1 MSSTPVRLADVVPF
15 SWVDGP
21 GNRFVVFAQG
31 CPFDCLACHNPETI
45 PPRGPDTRDT
55 TVASCST
62 QIRLAEPFLA
72 GVTVS
77 GGEATAQWRF
87 VRALFNAL
95 RADRQL
101 ARLTTY
107 VDTNGH
113 ALPRVWDALLPV
125 TDGFMVDLKALDPE
139 VHRRLTGRDNA
150 LVLDSIRYLHRR
162 GPPRRGAAAARARLQ
177 RLRRPARAHRNVA
190 RRPRPGVRVVVIG
203 FRRHGVRPPWAAS
216 PRPGRSS
223 SARPGPRWRR
233 PGCTT
238 SSPSDDVTRGSA
250 ARAGSRRTRSCAAAR
265 RARRA
270 ARRRCSPSATPPPR
284 AQPTF
289 VPCRFSSART

>member
-45 PPRGPDTRDT
+45 PPLSPGTRHT
-55 TVASCST
+55 NVAALIKE
-62 QIRLAEPFLA
+62 IRLAEPFLA

-87 VRALFNAL
+87 VRDLFSAVRAEPLL
-95 RADRQL
+95 R
-101 ARLTTY
+101 RLTTY

-139 VHRRLTGRDNA
+139 VHRRLTGRGNE
-150 LVLDSIRYLHRR
+150 LVLDSIRYLHAR
-162 GPPRRGAAAARARLQ
+162 GRLAEVRLLLVPGLNTDDEQLERTAGWLADLDRAL
-177 RLRRPARAHRNVA
+177 
-190 RRPRPGVRVVVIG
+190 RVVVIG
-203 FRRHGVRPPWAAS
+203 FRRHGVRPQYAAI
-216 PRPGRSS
+216 PEADPDLLAH
-223 SARPGPRWRR
+223 ARGILET
-233 PGCTT
+233 GGLGNV
-238 SSPSDDVTRGSA
+238 VT
-250 ARAGSRRTRSCAAAR
+250 
-265 RARRA
+265 
-270 ARRRCSPSATPPPR
+270 
-284 AQPTF
+284 
-289 VPCRFSSART
+289 V

>member
-1 MSSTPVRLADVVPF
+1 MSSTQVRLADVVPF

-45 PPRGPDTRDT
+45 PPHGASHRTA
-55 TVASCST
+55 TVEELFT

-87 VRALFNAL
+87 VRDFFTELK
-95 RADRQL
+95 ADPQL
-101 ARLTTY
+101 GRLTTY

-125 TDGFMVDLKALDPE
+125 TDGFMVDLKALDPV
-139 VHRRLTGRDNA
+139 VHHRLTGRDNG
-150 LVLDSIRYLHRR
+150 LVLDSIRYLHDR
-162 GPPRRGAAAARARLQ
+162 GRLAEVRLLLVPGYNDSDDQLARTADWLAALDQ
-177 RLRRPARAHRNVA
+177 DT
-190 RRPRPGVRVVVIG
+190 RVVVIG
-203 FRRHGVRPPWAAS
+203 FRRHGVRPEWAHIPEA
-216 PRPGRSS
+216 
-223 SARPGPRWRR
+223 GP
-233 PGCTT
+233 
-238 SSPSDDVTRGSA
+238 DLLE
-250 ARAGSRRTRSCAAAR
+250 

-270 ARRRCSPSATPPPR
+270 LVDAGLHDLTI
-284 AQPTF
+284 
-289 VPCRFSSART
+289 V